1 MSYEHQILK
10 CCIVLQSAA
19 LRNNVAS
26 GRSRQASRRQPCA
39 SGPPCPWNHPAK
51 TRKNQAAKP
60 VALPGVPLLH
70 CSHRSFKN
78 TRSWVKHK
86 GNKMGSPLAW
96 SQRPRNTSSLR
107 RRPPS
112 QVARGWGRPQNVDL
126 ENKMNEN
133 YNLLKQSKVEAIFSP
148 LPLQVEDIF
157 SPLPLQ
163 IVFLKH
169 QQSQLGTLI

>member
-39 SGPPCPWNHPAK
+39 SCPPCPWNHPVK
-51 TRKNQAAKP
+51 TRKNQTAKP

-86 GNKMGSPLAW
+86 GNKMASPLAW
-96 SQRPRNTSSLR
+96 SQRPRNASSLR

-112 QVARGWGRPQNVDL
+112 QVARGWRWPQNVDL